1 MSKKIKGLIAVAL
14 LIIIGAALFTVY
26 SGRNQGTE
34 GSKSYTVEIVSAE
47 GESEVI
53 KASTDKEYLQEALD
67 ELAEAGKLSYDG
79 IDQTAGYMIQ
89 EINGERAVYE
99 EDSSYWAIYV
109 NGEYGT
115 LGINAQ
121 PVTDGDEYKFV
132 HEKF

>member
-1 MSKKIKGLIAVAL
+1 MPKVRAKLSKRARQVGTRHVVLLQHVRVA
-14 LIIIGAALFTVY
+14 G
-26 SGRNQGTE
+26 
-34 GSKSYTVEIVSAE
+34 VELRLERLHAR
-47 GESEVI
+47 
-53 KASTDKEYLQEALD
+53 L